1 MATTTL
7 GADSARVIPFPFP
20 RYIAPADVAARRIVR
35 HSLRAAIDEL
45 VGLLDALDGDADRED
60 DDPSGQCDEDGLNTL
75 LVLAGGDGPGCTIS
89 DPDAEHDGCEQ
100 EAAM

>member
-20 RYIAPADVAARRIVR
+20 QFIAPDDLAARRVVR

-45 VGLLDALDGDADRED
+45 VGLLDVLDGVSDQED
-60 DDPSGQCDEDGLNTL
+60 DDASGQCDEDGINTL
-75 LVLAGGDGPGCTIS
+75 LVLVGGDGPGCTIS
-89 DPDAEHDGCEQ
+89 DPDAEHDGREQ
-100 EAAM
+100 EDCN